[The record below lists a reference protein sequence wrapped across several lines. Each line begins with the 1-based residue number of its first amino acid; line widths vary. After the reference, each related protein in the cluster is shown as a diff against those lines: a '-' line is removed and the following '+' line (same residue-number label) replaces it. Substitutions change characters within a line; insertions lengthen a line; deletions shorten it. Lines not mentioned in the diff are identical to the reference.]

1 MPLYTDGL
9 GQLWQMFGVGIYQLL
24 QFNSTVGVWSLSA
37 AGSLSHCPNTSCSL
51 QTEVCWEL
59 FLHPHSW
66 VPTKLT
72 CLLTHKGTSVQQQ
85 QNNST
90 KSLLHFISTE
100 VIHIH
105 FSKKKQHSKSC
116 SDSDETCSAL
126 RHTAQHAGLAKLLV
140 SSSVFWKGQVK
151 KKE

>member
-1 MPLYTDGL
+1 MALASSGRCL
-9 GQLWQMFGVGIYQLL
+9 GMGIYQLL

-51 QTEVCWEL
+51 HSEVCWEL

-66 VPTKLT
+66 LPTKPT
-72 CLLTHKGTSVQQQ
+72 CLLTHKGTSGVLQQ

-90 KSLLHFISTE
+90 KSLLHLISTE

-105 FSKKKQHSKSC
+105 FSKRKQHSKSC
-116 SDSDETCSAL
+116 SDSLYSDETCSAL
-126 RHTAQHAGLAKLLV
+126 RHTAQHAGLAQLLV

-151 KKE
+151 EKE